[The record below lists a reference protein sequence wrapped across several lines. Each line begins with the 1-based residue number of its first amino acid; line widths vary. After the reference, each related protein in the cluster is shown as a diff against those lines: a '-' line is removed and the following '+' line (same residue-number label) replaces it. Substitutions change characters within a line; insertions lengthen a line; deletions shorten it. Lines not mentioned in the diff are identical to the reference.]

1 MIEAGAI
8 VDPRAKIHRTAII
21 RTGAIIGPNVTIGAG
36 VHVGHYSTIGMWAE
50 YRGRV
55 DERRD
60 EPGPVC
66 IEADVII
73 REYVSV
79 HGGTTDTTYIC
90 TRCYLQA
97 HCHIGHDALLMPA
110 CTIACHAVVAGNVNL
125 ERDCNLGLHATTHQN
140 AVLKRGTMLGAGA
153 FFKGTT
159 PEPFR
164 IYAGVPAKDIGP
176 NQRLMDKFNITP

>member
-60 EPGPVC
+60 EPDRHHPPPLTSSLQSPVMASA
-66 IEADVII
+66 I
-73 REYVSV
+73 
-79 HGGTTDTTYIC
+79 
-90 TRCYLQA
+90 
-97 HCHIGHDALLMPA
+97 PA
-110 CTIACHAVVAGNVNL
+110 S
-125 ERDCNLGLHATTHQN
+125 RR
-140 AVLKRGTMLGAGA
+140 K
-153 FFKGTT
+153 
-159 PEPFR
+159 
-164 IYAGVPAKDIGP
+164 
-176 NQRLMDKFNITP
+176 